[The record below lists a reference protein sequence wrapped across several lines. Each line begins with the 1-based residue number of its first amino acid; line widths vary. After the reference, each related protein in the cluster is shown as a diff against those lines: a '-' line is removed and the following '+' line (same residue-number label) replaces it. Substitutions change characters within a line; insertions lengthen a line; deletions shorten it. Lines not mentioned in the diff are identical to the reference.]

1 MTGVSGRRILAVN
14 PSADL
19 YGSDRVF
26 LDAIRSLRGSGA
38 SVEVILP
45 GHGRLAERL
54 RADAVPVRIAG
65 FPVLRRSLLSP
76 RPLAALAAQAWPTV
90 RGLAA
95 SIRSMAPDVVYVN
108 TITLPHWMAAG
119 RKAGAGVICHVH
131 ELDQLPGPLASVL
144 LSPLLLA
151 DRLVVNSQATQ
162 RYVRSRLPR
171 VGSRVSLVHNGF
183 DMTATLPPPP
193 AFGRTRRLLLVGRLS
208 PRKGQDLAIKALSLL
223 VQRGHDV
230 VLELA
235 GDTFDGYEWY
245 EEALRR
251 QAVSLGLADRVEF
264 SGYRTD
270 TSSAYAK
277 ADVVLVPSA
286 LESFGNVAVE
296 GLAAGRPVLATAVG
310 GLPEIVEHGV
320 NGFLFPAGDAAAL
333 AAWAGHLLS
342 DPAKATVMG
351 AQGARA
357 VRARFGKD
365 RFAQGM
371 SAAVASVS
379 HRTVREAAPQVVSP
393 TSR

>member
-1 MTGVSGRRILAVN
+1 MTGVSGRRVLAVN

-26 LDAIRSLRGSGA
+26 LDAVRSLRGSGA

-45 GHGRLAERL
+45 RRGRLAEHL
-54 RADAVPVRIAG
+54 EADSVPVHTAD
-65 FPVLRRSLLSP
+65 FPILRRSLLSF

-95 SIRSMAPDVVYVN
+95 TIRSLAPDVVYVN

-119 RKAGAGVICHVH
+119 RKAEVGVICHVH

-162 RYVRSRLPR
+162 RYVRRRLPR
-171 VGSRVSLVHNGF
+171 VGPRVSLVYNGF
-183 DMTATLPPPP
+183 DMPATLPSPP

-223 VQRGHDV
+223 VQWGHDV
-230 VLELA
+230 VLELV

-251 QAVSLGLADRVEF
+251 QAASLGLADRVEF
-264 SGYRTD
+264 GGYQTD

-277 ADVVLVPSA
+277 ADVVLVPST

-310 GLPEIVEHGV
+310 GLPEIVEDGV
-320 NGFLFPAGDAAAL
+320 NGFLFPPGDAATL
-333 AAWAGHLLS
+333 AAAAARLLS
-342 DPAKATVMG
+342 DPAKAAVMG

-357 VRARFGKD
+357 VRTRFGKD
-365 RFAQGM
+365 RFAQGL
-371 SAAVASVS
+371 SGAVAAVSPL
-379 HRTVREAAPQVVSP
+379 TVPEVAPHVLSP
-393 TSR
+393 THR